1 MKLVKKLPLR
11 DEVMERAEHRR
22 RESASQEGLQA
33 DQVNQVE
40 HLVGQGLALGTCQA
54 ARSQ

>member
-1 MKLVKKLPLR
+1 MKLVKKLPLP
-11 DEVMERAEHRR
+11 DEETEQAERRR